1 MKYNLDNVPQHIEK
15 ISASLIVKEIQIKIK
30 TFFTSYIGK

>member
-15 ISASLIVKEIQIKIK
+15 NFASLIVKEIHIKIK
-30 TFFTSYIGK
+30 TFFYLSY